1 MARKRPVLGPPQ
13 VQRDKVLGSLP
24 VIAEFCRRLDIGGV
38 IDRAC
43 PVRDV
48 AIATHGQVIEALVAN
63 RLTSPQPLLHIEDWA
78 REWAVVEV
86 FGVEPDALNDDRVGR
101 ALDAVAPALAGV
113 VGSVGPNAIANFGID
128 TSRIHWDMT
137 SISLFGDY
145 GGAEAG
151 FAEPSYGHPKDRR
164 VDLKQIQTGLGV
176 TGDGG
181 IPIFH
186 RAFDGRAGEINQVVG
201 AMESLRKMCEP
212 RRFLLVGDTKLISY
226 GNVASMARAGM
237 TFIAPGS
244 KAYVDADALRAAGA
258 MESAEVDYVAR
269 RDDAKAPE
277 ERGRY
282 RVGEDTWAMLP
293 AKSHKG
299 AAITLRR
306 VFVWSSADADAAATS
321 RAKKLQRATEDLDA
335 LGRGLGGRHYPTV
348 EKVTARLILIAG
360 KRRVGD
366 YLRHS
371 VGVDAS
377 GAPTLEWHFDQTAID
392 HEGATDGWYCLLT
405 NLDPDEADAGEV
417 LARYKG
423 QEVVERRYGAFKG
436 PLAVAPIFLKNNRR
450 IEALLTVICLALLI
464 FCLVERQVRLAIAP
478 GTTMTGFPGRP
489 KARPTGRLIFEALSR
504 LVLVPARA
512 TGPPVVPAPPEL
524 AACILKLLDV
534 DPTTTR

>member
-1 MARKRPVLGPPQ
+1 MARKRPVLGPPR
-13 VQRDKVLGSLP
+13 VVRDKVLGSLP
-24 VIAEFCRRLDIGGV
+24 VIADFCRRLDIRGV

-63 RLTSPQPLLHIEDWA
+63 RLTSPQPLSHIEDWA
-78 REWAVVEV
+78 REWAVAEV

-101 ALDAVAPALAGV
+101 ALDALAPALAGV
-113 VGSVGPNAIANFGID
+113 VGSVGVNAIAGFGID

-137 SISLFGDY
+137 SVSLFGDY
-145 GGAEAG
+145 DGAEAG

-164 VDLKQIQTGLGV
+164 VDLKQIQAGLGV

-186 RAFDGRAGEINQVVG
+186 RAFDGRAGEVNQVVG
-201 AMESLRKMCEP
+201 AMESLATMCAP

-226 GNVASMARAGM
+226 GNVAAMTRAQM
-237 TFIAPGS
+237 TFIAPAS
-244 KAYVDADALRAAGA
+244 KAYVDAEALRGA
-258 MESAEVDYVAR
+258 SALELRAVDYVAQ
-269 RDDAKAPE
+269 RDATKPAE
-277 ERGRY
+277 LRGRY
-282 RVGEDTWAMLP
+282 RVGEDSWAMLGTR
-293 AKSHKG
+293 SHKG
-299 AAITLRR
+299 EAIMLRR
-306 VFVWSSADADAAATS
+306 IFVWSSADAGAAAKA
-321 RAKKLQRATEDLDA
+321 RAKKLERAREDLDA
-335 LGRGLGGRHYPTV
+335 LVGGLGGRHYPNA
-348 EKVTARLILIAG
+348 EKVSARLAVIAT

-366 YLRHS
+366 YLRAT

-377 GAPTLEWHFDQTAID
+377 ARPTLEWSFDQAAID
-392 HEGATDGWYCLLT
+392 HEAATDGWYCLLT
-405 NLDPDEADAGEV
+405 NLDPSDADAGEV
-417 LARYKG
+417 LVRYKG

-436 PLAVAPIFLKNNRR
+436 PIAVAPIFLKSNRR

-464 FCLVERQVRLAIAP
+464 FCLVERQVRQAIEPEA
-478 GTTMTGFPGRP
+478 TMTGFPARP

-504 LVLVPARA
+504 LVLVPACA

-524 AACILKLLDV
+524 AARILDLLEV